1 MHGAVGIYA
10 SEIANTSSMLYMGHM
25 IWSCLGKRKTKLW
38 KPMRKEIKVLEFKS
52 IANRNEVSLFYFN
65 KYSIIDKI

>member
-1 MHGAVGIYA
+1 
-10 SEIANTSSMLYMGHM
+10 
-25 IWSCLGKRKTKLW
+25 
-38 KPMRKEIKVLEFKS
+38 MRKEIKVLEFKS